1 MQKCSNLNHGQG
13 NGNKAVRNMRNTEN
27 EYKTMKLLKT
37 FMRSKRFLALQRNKI
52 FQGSLFR
59 YSKQQKGLE
68 K

>member
-37 FMRSKRFLALQRNKI
+37 FMRSKRFLALQKNKI

-59 YSKQQKGLE
+59 CSKQQKGLE